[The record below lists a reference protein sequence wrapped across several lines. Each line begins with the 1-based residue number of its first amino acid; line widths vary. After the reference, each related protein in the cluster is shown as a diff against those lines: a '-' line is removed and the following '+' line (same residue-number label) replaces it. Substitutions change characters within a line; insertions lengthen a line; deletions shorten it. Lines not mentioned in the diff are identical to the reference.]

1 MKRLIIIVIIVF
13 MTIGCKLKQD
23 DSIKKNLIGKKYR
36 GKDEIV
42 TLLKNYKYIGGTVL
56 VNNDDKFSLTFA
68 SSRDGF
74 EQLIIIKK
82 YTRDGMKLPLNEIID
97 VITVKVKPNQDIIYD
112 DWNNKNIIFLYH
124 NDQSNGPIVD
134 KAWIASVNASKTG
147 VDLKEISPLRVVF
160 RMEDDSQIVELKE

>member
-1 MKRLIIIVIIVF
+1 MKRLIIIVIIAF

-36 GKDEIV
+36 GRTEMLTI
-42 TLLKNYKYIGGTVL
+42 LSNYHYIGGSSIVDS
-56 VNNDDKFSLTFA
+56 NNKFGLTFA
-68 SSRDGF
+68 SSQDKTI
-74 EQLIIIKK
+74 QLIISEKNT
-82 YTRDGMKLPLNEIID
+82 YDGQQSPLKEIID
-97 VITVKVKPNQDIIYD
+97 VMIIKSDRNQNIIFD
-112 DWNNKNIIFLYH
+112 DWNKNEIVFLYH